1 MTTMTL
7 LQATG
12 DMGAAIGK
20 VGAAFGAA
28 IAVIGA
34 AYGIGKIGTSAME
47 SLARQPEVSGD
58 LRTFMILTSAFIE
71 GVALFGIVVC
81 MLSLFVK

>member
-1 MTTMTL
+1 MTSMTL
-7 LQATG
+7 LQAAG
-12 DMGAAIGK
+12 NIGAGLGK
-20 VGAAFGAA
+20 MGAAFGAA

-34 AYGIGKIGTSAME
+34 AYGIGQIGKSAME

-81 MLSLFVK
+81 MLSLFV